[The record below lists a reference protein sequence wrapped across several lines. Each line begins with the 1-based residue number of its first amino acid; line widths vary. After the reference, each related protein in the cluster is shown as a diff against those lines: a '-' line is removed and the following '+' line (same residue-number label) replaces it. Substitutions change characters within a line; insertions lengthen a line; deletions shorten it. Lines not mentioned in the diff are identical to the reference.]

1 MSLNIIIDMS
11 AEMAKKYEA
20 AWNQLFYKEP
30 EWRQRAII
38 EEPHGRH
45 AGELAAITMR
55 LAERG
60 KLDIG
65 MSGGRG
71 ELELQMPPATGQ
83 HS

>member
-1 MSLNIIIDMS
+1 MS
-11 AEMAKKYEA
+11 AELAKKYEA
-20 AWNQLFYKEP
+20 AWNQLFYEEP

-45 AGELAAITMR
+45 AGELAALTMR

-60 KLDIG
+60 KV
-65 MSGGRG
+65 SARERSQGG
-71 ELELQMPPATGQ
+71 LELQMPNTGQ